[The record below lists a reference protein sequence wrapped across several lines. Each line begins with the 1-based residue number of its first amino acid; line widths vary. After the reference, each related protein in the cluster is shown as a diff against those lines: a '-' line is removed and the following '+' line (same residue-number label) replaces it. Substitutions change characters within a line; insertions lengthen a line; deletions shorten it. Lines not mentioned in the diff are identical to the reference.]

1 LTAMYLPKH
10 FEVSDPVRLRE
21 FMQAH
26 PLATLVI
33 ADASGLSADH
43 IPLMVTGSDASG
55 WKLAGHVARAN
66 PLWKKAEAGIDCLA
80 IFHGPQH
87 YISPN
92 WYATKKEN
100 GKVVPTWNY
109 EVVHVKGRLCAIDD
123 VVWLRELVQQLT
135 EAHEADQP
143 KPWEVEDASEEYL
156 HRMLQAVVGI
166 EIEIVAMLGKAKVSQ
181 NQPKANQESLIT
193 ALRQIRDSSSI
204 VMANRIEEWKSNN

>member
-1 LTAMYLPKH
+1 MYLPKH

-43 IPLMVTGSDASG
+43 IPLMVTGSDAFG

-66 PLWKKAEAGIDCLA
+66 PLWKRVEAGIDCLA

-87 YISPN
+87 YISPS
-92 WYATKKEN
+92 WYATKKEH

-109 EVVHVKGRLCAIDD
+109 EVVHVQGRLRAVDD
-123 VVWLRELVQQLT
+123 VVWLRKFLQRLT
-135 EAHEADQP
+135 ETHEADQP
-143 KPWEVEDASEEYL
+143 KPWQVEDAPEEYL
-156 HRMLQAVVGI
+156 QRMLQAVVGI
-166 EIEIVAMLGKAKVSQ
+166 EIEVVGMTGKAKVSQ
-181 NQPKANQESLIT
+181 NQPKTNQESLIA
-193 ALRQIRDSSSI
+193 ALRSIRSEVS
-204 VMANRIEEWKSNN
+204 VQMANKIEGGENCP

>member
-1 LTAMYLPKH
+1 MYLPKH

-26 PLATLVI
+26 PLATLVV

-66 PLWKKAEAGIDCLA
+66 PLWEKVAAGIDCLA

-92 WYATKKEN
+92 CYATKKEN

-109 EVVHVKGRLCAIDD
+109 EVVHVQGRLRAVDD
-123 VVWLRELVQQLT
+123 VEWLREFLQRLT
-135 EAHEADQP
+135 ETHEADQP
-143 KPWEVEDASEEYL
+143 KPWQVEDAPEEYL
-156 HRMLQAVVGI
+156 QRMLQAVVGI
-166 EIEIVAMLGKAKVSQ
+166 EIEIVTLTGKAKVSQ
-181 NQPKANQESLIT
+181 NQPKANQESVIS
-193 ALRQIRDSSSI
+193 ALRQIESLAS
-204 VMANRIEEWKSNN
+204 VEMADKIEALRSLTLR

>member
-1 LTAMYLPKH
+1 MYLPRH
-10 FEVSDPVRLRE
+10 FEISDPVRLRE

-26 PLATLVI
+26 PLATLVF

-43 IPLMVTGSDASG
+43 IPLMLTGSDASG

-66 PLWKKAEAGIDCLA
+66 PLWEKAAAGIDCLA

-109 EVVHVKGRLCAIDD
+109 EVVHVQGRLRTVDN
-123 VVWLRELVQQLT
+123 VEWLREFLQRLT
-135 EAHEADQP
+135 ETHEADQL
-143 KPWEVEDASEEYL
+143 KPWQVDDAPEEYL
-156 HRMLQAVVGI
+156 QRMLQGVVGI
-166 EIEIVAMLGKAKVSQ
+166 EVEIMEIIGKAKLSQ
-181 NQPKANQESLIT
+181 NQPEINRSSLIGGLQEMGGE
-193 ALRQIRDSSSI
+193 ASI
-204 VMANRIEEWKSNN
+204 EMAEAISHKKGR